1 MFQIALFSNEF
12 HRAGVVR
19 LWGEVFGHA
28 TGHHTPGLSIDKKI
42 AQADDLFFVAV
53 DAGAVVGTVRAG
65 YDGHRGWLYSV
76 AVDPGS
82 RQQGIGA
89 ALVVHAEKALA
100 ARGCMRSICRC
111 WVGTRRWWVFM
122 KRWGSW
128 LSRVSVWASCLPPT
142 SRRARSRVR
151 IFLKKS
157 GGC

>member
-19 LWGEVFGHA
+19 LWGEVFGQA

-53 DAGAVVGTVRAG
+53 DAGAVVGTVMAG

-100 ARGCMRSICRC
+100 ARGCMKVNLQVLGGNEAV
-111 WVGTRRWWVFM
+111 VGFYEALGFV
-122 KRWGSW
+122 
-128 LSRVSVWASCLPPT
+128 VEP
-142 SRRARSRVR
+142 R
-151 IFLKKS
+151 ISLGKLLAANIPA
-157 GGC
+157 GAEPR